1 MQLDDSWLKDSIFWT
16 TPRNRRTL
24 EKRRTRRFGC
34 PTWGVYFG
42 PRLNKRIR
50 ADNKTGEYFELGKL
64 APQTYTK
71 VMDETR
77 RIQKKMADTFGVG
90 LPKDEETLVLYKGE
104 DQSSA
109 GPGRVVEMEYERPT
123 FFSQNLLQREHG
135 RPRGSQDT
143 VRPSGLG

>member
-1 MQLDDSWLKDSIFWT
+1 
-16 TPRNRRTL
+16 
-24 EKRRTRRFGC
+24 
-34 PTWGVYFG
+34 
-42 PRLNKRIR
+42 
-50 ADNKTGEYFELGKL
+50 
-64 APQTYTK
+64 
-71 VMDETR
+71 MDETR